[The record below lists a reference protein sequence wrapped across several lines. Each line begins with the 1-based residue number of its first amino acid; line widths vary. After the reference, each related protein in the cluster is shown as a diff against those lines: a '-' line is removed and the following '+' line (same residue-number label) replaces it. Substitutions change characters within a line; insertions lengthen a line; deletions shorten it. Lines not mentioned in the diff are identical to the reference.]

1 MKVRKKV
8 KIKRNIKICWNKEIK
23 NKCKNKK
30 RTKRGMDTKENQYF
44 KDILCGSKRKKM

>member
-30 RTKRGMDTKENQYF
+30 RTMRGMENKENQWF
-44 KDILCGSKRKKM
+44 KDLMVRVKR